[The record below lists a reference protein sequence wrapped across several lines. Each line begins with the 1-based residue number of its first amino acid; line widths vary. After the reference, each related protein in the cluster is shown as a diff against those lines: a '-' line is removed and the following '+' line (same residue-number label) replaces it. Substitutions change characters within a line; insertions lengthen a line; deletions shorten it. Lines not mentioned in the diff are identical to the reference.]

1 MEPKRPADTPAT
13 FSVLEATR
21 DGLPALIVIDTG
33 LNPDLEQR
41 SFPWLLTISIPIAR
55 PNAQGLCDANESE
68 RLDDVEDTLLAGSSQ
83 EDYRYIGH
91 ITWNSIRDVLI
102 YVANPEDA
110 VTLLNKQLL
119 NVDYVTTKIKITSTD
134 DPDWKQYR
142 RFPIAHH

>member
-1 MEPKRPADTPAT
+1 MEPKRPNDTPAT
-13 FSVLEATR
+13 FSILQATR

-41 SFPWLLTISIPIAR
+41 GFPWLLTISIPIAR
-55 PNAQGLCDANESE
+55 PNAQGLCDVHESE
-68 RLDDVEDTLLAGSSQ
+68 RLDDVEDTLLAGLSQ
-83 EDYRYIGH
+83 ENYRYIGH

-102 YVANPEDA
+102 YVAEPENA
-110 VTLLNKQLL
+110 VAVLNQQLEH
-119 NVDYVTTKIKITSTD
+119 VDYVTATIKITSTY